1 MSCCHFAAT
10 KIFALILHPD
20 SAMKSGG
27 AALLLFLLVLP
38 VYLGSALV
46 AAVSEPSTQ
55 QHELLEPRR
64 LFLSRRAALLP
75 TKPTQHAGSGRE
87 LLRPGYPRRLGFVK
101 KVFDA
106 GNKAAADLA
115 KAARDKA
122 AAAAKAAADL
132 AKAAKDAAAA
142 AAKAAADAAAR
153 AAAGLAKA
161 AKDAAWAAGKGA
173 RDKAAAEKAARD
185 KAAADKAAAEK
196 AARDQAARDKAAAEK
211 DVRDKAAAEKA
222 VRDKA
227 AADKAAAEK
236 AIRDKRIV
244 KGTVVFPNLPTLNDL
259 TDAMQAGFKATI
271 AAKFGVSADK
281 VTLVITAMNSTT
293 GTRRRH
299 LQQRRL
305 SSRGVHIA
313 YTVQADSPAAVEQ
326 GTLQLADQDGF
337 MFSLRTNTPNGGFAN
352 VEYVVIATPVVTALP
367 VRIVVIHL
375 PCY

>member
-1 MSCCHFAAT
+1 MDRIAPQS
-10 KIFALILHPD
+10 
-20 SAMKSGG
+20 M
-27 AALLLFLLVLP
+27 
-38 VYLGSALV
+38 
-46 AAVSEPSTQ
+46 
-55 QHELLEPRR
+55 PRC
-64 LFLSRRAALLP
+64 ACNA
-75 TKPTQHAGSGRE
+75 
-87 LLRPGYPRRLGFVK
+87 
-101 KVFDA
+101 
-106 GNKAAADLA
+106 
-115 KAARDKA
+115 
-122 AAAAKAAADL
+122 
-132 AKAAKDAAAA
+132 
-142 AAKAAADAAAR
+142 